1 MSQREFLIVLAHT
14 GNCGMCRARMLGDA
28 SSVFSGRSLSESER
42 EILSGLKYE
51 DFLTP
56 DSLARAAHVTR
67 DELERFSGEP
77 VVRLRHL

>member
-1 MSQREFLIVLAHT
+1 MSQREFMIVLAHT
-14 GNCGMCRARMLGDA
+14 GNCGMCRARLLGN
-28 SSVFSGRSLSESER
+28 STSVFSGRSLSEGER
-42 EILSGLKYE
+42 EILSGLKFE

-56 DSLARAAHVTR
+56 DSLARAARVGR

>member
-1 MSQREFLIVLAHT
+1 MSQREFMIVLAHA
-14 GNCGMCRARMLGDA
+14 GNCGMCRARLLGDA
-28 SSVFSGRSLSESER
+28 PSVFNGRSLTEGER
-42 EILSGLKYE
+42 EILAGLKYE

-56 DSLARAAHVTR
+56 ESLARAASVTR

>member
-1 MSQREFLIVLAHT
+1 MSQREFMIVLAHT

-28 SSVFSGRSLSESER
+28 TSVFAGRSLTDGEKD
-42 EILSGLKYE
+42 ILSGLKFE

-56 DSLARAAHVTR
+56 ESLSRAAHVTR
-67 DELERFSGEP
+67 DDLERFSGEP

>member
-14 GNCGMCRARMLGDA
+14 ENCGMCRARLLGDA
-28 SSVFSGRSLSESER
+28 PAVMASRSLTEE
-42 EILSGLKYE
+42 EKTVLAGLKYE

-56 DSLARAAHVTR
+56 ETLARAAKVGR
-67 DELERFSGEP
+67 DELERYAGEP